1 MPKTLLESLEIPAS
15 RLATPSSQITQKS
28 PGPSTPHRVSSWPWI
43 LLCALIVLVYLGTTG
58 TLPLV
63 GRDEP
68 RYVQIGREM
77 LDSDDW
83 ITPRLGGFT
92 WFEKPVL
99 LYWMV
104 AASFGVFGVSEWA
117 ARLGPALC
125 GLGTIAAVWWMV
137 RRVDEKW
144 ARWSAASLAT
154 SGGLL
159 SFSHGATFDI
169 PLTACLTLALG
180 GFFLAQVDKKRDG
193 HFLALFWV
201 GIGLAFMA
209 KGLVAFI
216 LPLGTVGLYSLLRRE
231 RASIAMWWGL
241 PLALAVS
248 ALWYGPVIHANGES
262 FIHEFF
268 IEHHFARYLSDKY
281 KHHQP
286 PYFYLEVLPILAL
299 PWTPF
304 LLSGLWKSRLSSL
317 RCDTPE
323 SKLQALALAWL
334 IVPVAFFSLSG
345 SKLPGYI
352 LPAIPG
358 AFLLVGLALKEWT
371 FLPGRKRLAASLI
384 FFSLLGTMA
393 LTTVPQGLRRAE
405 KSSTR
410 SLFRAANLQGYQGVR
425 VVQFD
430 TTERT
435 SQFYAS
441 SHLLY
446 DTLGEPLRVDQPAQL
461 ARLVE
466 NEPLLVLVNIED
478 VKRLE
483 NHHSL
488 IVKNLTNNGK
498 MALVLARHKVA

>member
-1 MPKTLLESLEIPAS
+1 MPKTFVEPLELSS
-15 RLATPSSQITQKS
+15 RYSDPSRSQNTPEPPTK
-28 PGPSTPHRVSSWPWI
+28 GDLRRNSSWPWF
-43 LLCALIVLVYLGTTG
+43 LLCTLIILVYLGTTG
-58 TLPLV
+58 LLPLV

-77 LDSDDW
+77 LDSGDW
-83 ITPRLGGFT
+83 ITPHLGGFT

-125 GLGTIAAVWWMV
+125 GLGTIAVVWWMV

-154 SGGLL
+154 SGALL

-180 GFFLAQVDKKRDG
+180 GFFLAQHDKQRDG
-193 HFLALFWV
+193 QFLALFWIGV
-201 GIGLAFMA
+201 GLAFMA

-231 RASIAMWWGL
+231 RSTIMIWWGL

-248 ALWYGPVIHANGES
+248 ALWYGPVIHNNGER

-268 IEHHFARYLSDKY
+268 IEHHFARYFSDKY
-281 KHHQP
+281 KHQQSL
-286 PYFYLEVLPILAL
+286 YFYLEILPLLAL

-304 LLSGLWKSRLSSL
+304 LLGGLWGCRLSSL
-317 RCDTPE
+317 RQDTSE
-323 SKLQALALAWL
+323 SKLRALALAWL
-334 IVPVAFFSLSG
+334 IVPVVFFSLSS

-358 AFLLVGLALKEWT
+358 AFLLIGLALRNWT
-371 FLPGRKRLAASLI
+371 SSLGRNRFAGAVVLLA
-384 FFSLLGTMA
+384 LLGTVA
-393 LTTVPQGLRRAE
+393 LTSIPQGVSRAE

-410 SLFRAANLQGYQGVR
+410 NLFHAAYARGYEGVR

-435 SQFYAS
+435 SQFYAA

-446 DTLGEPLRVDQPAQL
+446 DSAGEPLRVDMAAQV
-461 ARLVE
+461 AELVVK
-466 NEPLLVLVNIED
+466 EPLLVLVND
-478 VKRLE
+478 GDLKRLE
-483 NHHSL
+483 TYHSL
-488 IVKNLTNNGK
+488 IIKKLAYNGK
-498 MALVLARHKVA
+498 IALVLARHRVS